1 MLVKTAA
8 LPLLREHPLK
18 TGEEQIRKGHVGQ
31 ERFWVA
37 GREEPR
43 QLAAGL
49 SERDWLGTTRRFEGL
64 RPFLH
69 LVNQLAKLLGEL
81 AMATASSLSCDLDG
95 DRIKPGVITIGVTPD
110 QRFDLVGTG
119 HGEGGAVWR

>member
-1 MLVKTAA
+1 
-8 LPLLREHPLK
+8 
-18 TGEEQIRKGHVGQ
+18 
-31 ERFWVA
+31 
-37 GREEPR
+37 
-43 QLAAGL
+43 L
-49 SERDWLGTTRRFEGL
+49 SERNWLGTTRRFEGL
-64 RPFLH
+64 GPFLH

-95 DRIKPGVITIGVTPD
+95 DRIKTRVITIGVTPD